1 MEIIIK
7 TEKERKKKRKE
18 RKKERK
24 KERRKEKTTPMISYR
39 RINTSRFGY
48 VKNDLFK
55 SKE

>member
-24 KERRKEKTTPMISYR
+24 KEKTTPMISYR